1 MRHGFALVAV
11 VFLIALALALRLPQ
25 LGNRPFHGD
34 EAVHAVKFQ
43 ELWEHGKYAY
53 DPNEFHGPTIYYAA
67 LPFVA
72 ASGHRLFADMQESDF
87 RTAIA
92 VLGAATVGLLL
103 LLKKPLGLHALL
115 WSGLFLALSPAF
127 VFYSRYFI
135 QEVFLAAFTLG
146 FLGFALRG
154 SAVGAGIFAGLM
166 FATKET
172 AALSLF
178 AAGIAWFFA
187 LREGKTLAWRPIL
200 LTITIAL
207 AVAYLFLS
215 GFFTNPAG
223 PLGYLQTY
231 TPWLRRAGGTDLH
244 KHPWH
249 YYLALLTWHPGTKGM
264 VWSEG
269 LILAL
274 GMVGAALKFRTRFG
288 RFLTLYTLLL
298 TGIYAVIPYKTPW
311 CLLNF
316 LLPWTLLAG
325 LGAAGIVDAT
335 RSKSLKTLAVLLL
348 LLGAAQLGWQAYKTS
363 FVFQNDTHNPYIYS
377 PTLPDAD
384 RFRTQLEALAQG
396 HPDKFKMVIQVVSK
410 DGYYWP
416 LPWYLRRF
424 NVDKIGYYTQ
434 VPETLFAPIVLASPE
449 FDETLTPRLKGHV
462 MTGFV
467 GLRSGVMFQ
476 TFVEQGLW
484 EAYLKKNGPVKDE
497 REDTWVPSH

>member
-1 MRHGFALVAV
+1 MRRWFALVAV
-11 VFLIALALALRLPQ
+11 FALTALALFLRLPQ

-34 EAVHAVKFQ
+34 EAVHAVKFR

-72 ASGHRLFADMQESDF
+72 ARGQAAFADMQESDF
-87 RTAIA
+87 RRAIA
-92 VLGAATVGLLL
+92 VLGAAMIGLLL
-103 LLKKPLGLHALL
+103 LLKKPLGSHALL
-115 WSGLFLALSPAF
+115 WAGLLLALSPAF

-146 FLGFALRG
+146 FLGCAFRG
-154 SAVGAGIFAGLM
+154 SVVGAGIFAGLM

-172 AALSLF
+172 AVLSLF

-187 LREGKTLAWRPIL
+187 LREGKAVAGRPVLLA
-200 LTITIAL
+200 TAIAL

-215 GFFTNPAG
+215 GFFKNPTG

-249 YYLALLTWHPGTKGM
+249 YYLSLLAWHPGPRGTIS
-264 VWSEG
+264 SEG

-274 GMVGAALKFRTRFG
+274 GVIGAVLKFRTSFG

-298 TGIYAVIPYKTPW
+298 TGIYAAIPYKTPW

-325 LGAAGIVDAT
+325 LGAAGLVDAA
-335 RSKSLKTLAVLLL
+335 RSKFLKAPTVLLL
-348 LLGAAQLGWQAYKTS
+348 LLGAAQLGWQAYRTS
-363 FVFQNDTHNPYIYS
+363 FVFQNEARNPYIYS
-377 PTLPDAD
+377 PTLPDVN
-384 RFRTQLEALAQG
+384 RLKVQLEALALS
-396 HPDKFKMVIQVVSK
+396 HPQKFNMVVQVISR

-424 NVDKIGYYTQ
+424 NVEKIGYYTQ
-434 VPETLFAPIVLASPE
+434 IPAPPYAPVVLASPE
-449 FDETLTPRLKGHV
+449 FDEALTPRLKGSV

-497 REDTWVPSH
+497 REETWVPSH